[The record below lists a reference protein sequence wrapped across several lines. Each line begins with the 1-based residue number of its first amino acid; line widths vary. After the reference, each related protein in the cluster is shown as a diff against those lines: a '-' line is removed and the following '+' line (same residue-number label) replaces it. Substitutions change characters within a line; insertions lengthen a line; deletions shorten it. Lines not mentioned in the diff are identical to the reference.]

1 MTATEP
7 GIAFE
12 VPVPYLHI
20 HDPVADLLLFGH
32 ILSHVLSG
40 LENSTEFG
48 KWVIAPLPES
58 MPSLECAEILGTVS
72 VPWPHL
78 KCQAVF

>member
-1 MTATEP
+1 M
-7 GIAFE
+7 
-12 VPVPYLHI
+12 PYLHI

-32 ILSHVLSG
+32 ILSHVLNG

-58 MPSLECAEILGTVS
+58 MPSLECAEILGAVS
-72 VPWPHL
+72 VPWPRL